1 MRVAVLRQGNFEL
14 DPRVQREVRA
24 LLDAGHEVD
33 VIALRRRGQPWR
45 ERDGRLTVRRVPA
58 PRQRGAAAAYLAE
71 YGLFFAIAFAL
82 LTALHIRR
90 RYRLVQVHTLP
101 DPLVFA
107 ALVPKLTGARVVLDL
122 HECMPEFFATK
133 FGADLGHPAVRAV
146 AACEQAAIRFADV
159 AITCTEQMREAFVD
173 RGADPDK
180 IGVVHNGAEED
191 VFNPERHPPRA
202 RDNGSFTLLCH
213 GSVEERYGLDTAI
226 RAVAALADDIPELRL
241 LIYGEGSQLRELR
254 ELANQLDVR
263 DRVDFNGSWIPV
275 EDLVEAIA
283 AADAGVVAVKRDA
296 FRDLVHCNK
305 MYDLVAMRRPVITS
319 RTRSVE
325 AYFSDDALLF
335 FTAEDHEDLARAI
348 RELHEDPELA
358 AKLVERASEEVE
370 PYRWPRQRQVYE
382 SYVLSGSGSRPADGE
397 VYAP

>member
-14 DPRVQREVRA
+14 DPRVQREVHA
-24 LLDAGHEVD
+24 LIDAGHEVD
-33 VIALRRRGQPWR
+33 VIALRQRGQPYL

-58 PRQRGAAAAYLAE
+58 PRQRGGAIAYLAE
-71 YGLFFAIAFAL
+71 YGLFFLAAFAL

-90 RYRLVQVHTLP
+90 RYKLVQVHTLP

-107 ALVPKLTGARVVLDL
+107 AIVPKLTGARVVLDL

-133 FGADLGHPAVRAV
+133 FGTSLDDPTVRAV
-146 AACEQAAIRFADV
+146 AAGEQAAIRFADF
-159 AITCTEQMREAFVD
+159 AITCTEQMREAFVG
-173 RGADPDK
+173 RGADPDRV
-180 IGVVHNGAEED
+180 GVVHNGAEED
-191 VFNPERHPPRA
+191 VFDPDRHPPRA
-202 RDNGSFTLLCH
+202 RDNGSFTLICH

-226 RAVAALADDIPELRL
+226 QAVASLADEIPELKL
-241 LIYGEGSQLRELR
+241 KIYGKGSQLPELR

-263 DRVDFNGSWIPV
+263 DRVEFNGNWIPI
-275 EDLVEAIA
+275 EELVEAIA
-283 AADAGVVAVKRDA
+283 AADAGVVAMKRDA

-325 AYFSDDALLF
+325 AYFSDDAFLW

-348 RELHEDPELA
+348 RRLYAEPELGD
-358 AKLVERASEEVE
+358 KLVEQAAEEVE
-370 PYRWPRQRQVYE
+370 PYRWPRQREVYRR
-382 SYVLSGSGSRPADGE
+382 YVLSAASGTPVADGD
-397 VYAP
+397 V

>member
-14 DPRVQREVRA
+14 DPRVQREVHA

-58 PRQRGAAAAYLAE
+58 PRQRGGALAYLAE
-71 YGLFFAIAFAL
+71 YGLFFVIAFAL

-107 ALVPKLTGARVVLDL
+107 ALVPKLTGARVILDL

-133 FGADLGHPAVRAV
+133 FGTDLDHPAVRAV
-146 AACEQAAIRFADV
+146 ARGEQAAIRFADF
-159 AITCTEQMREAFVD
+159 AITCTEQMREAFLG
-173 RGADPDK
+173 RGADPDTL
-180 IGVVHNGAEED
+180 GVVHNGAEED
-191 VFNPERHPPRA
+191 VFDPDRHPPRA
-202 RDNGSFTLLCH
+202 RDNGSFTLICH

-226 RAVAALADDIPELRL
+226 KAVASLADEIPELRL
-241 LIYGEGSQLRELR
+241 RIYGKGSQLPELR

-263 DRVDFNGSWIPV
+263 DRVEFNGSWIPL
-275 EDLVEAIA
+275 EELVEAIA
-283 AADAGVVAVKRDA
+283 NADAGVVAMKRDA

-325 AYFSDDALLF
+325 AYFSDEAFLY

-348 RELHEDPELA
+348 QRLHGDPELGEQ
-358 AKLVERASEEVE
+358 LVERAGEEVE
-370 PYRWPRQRQVYE
+370 PYRWPRQREVYR
-382 SYVLSGSGSRPADGE
+382 SYVLSAASGSRPADGD
-397 VYAP
+397 V

>member
-14 DPRVQREVRA
+14 DPRVQREVHA
-24 LLDAGHEVD
+24 LIDAGHEVD
-33 VIALRRRGQPWR
+33 VIALRQRGQPYL

-58 PRQRGAAAAYLAE
+58 PRQRGGAIAYLAE
-71 YGLFFAIAFAL
+71 YGLFFLAAFAL

-90 RYRLVQVHTLP
+90 RYKLVQVHTLP

-107 ALVPKLTGARVVLDL
+107 AIVPKLTGARVVLDL

-133 FGADLGHPAVRAV
+133 FGTDLEHPTVRAV
-146 AACEQAAIRFADV
+146 AAGEQAAIRFADF
-159 AITCTEQMREAFVD
+159 AITCTQQMREAFVG
-173 RGADPDK
+173 RGADPDRV
-180 IGVVHNGAEED
+180 GVVHNGAEED
-191 VFNPERHPPRA
+191 VFDPDRHPPRA
-202 RDNGSFTLLCH
+202 RDNGSFTLICH

-226 RAVAALADDIPELRL
+226 QAVASLADEIPELKL
-241 LIYGEGSQLRELR
+241 KIYGKGSQLPELR

-263 DRVDFNGSWIPV
+263 DRVEFNGNWIPL
-275 EDLVEAIA
+275 EELVEAIA
-283 AADAGVVAVKRDA
+283 DADAGVVAMKRDA

-325 AYFSDDALLF
+325 AYFSDDAFLW

-348 RELHEDPELA
+348 RRLYAEPELGD
-358 AKLVERASEEVE
+358 KLVEQAAEEVE
-370 PYRWPRQRQVYE
+370 PYRWPRQREVYRR
-382 SYVLSGSGSRPADGE
+382 YVLSAASGTPVADGD
-397 VYAP
+397 V

>member
-14 DPRVQREVRA
+14 DPRVQREVHA
-24 LLDAGHEVD
+24 LIDAGHEVD
-33 VIALRRRGQPWR
+33 VIALRQRGQPYL

-58 PRQRGAAAAYLAE
+58 PRQRGGAIAYLAE
-71 YGLFFAIAFAL
+71 YGLFFLAAFAL
-82 LTALHIRR
+82 LTALHTRR
-90 RYRLVQVHTLP
+90 RYKLVQVHTLP

-107 ALVPKLTGARVVLDL
+107 AIVPKLTGARVVLDL

-133 FGADLGHPAVRAV
+133 FGTGLDHPTVRAV
-146 AACEQAAIRFADV
+146 AAGEQAAIRFADV
-159 AITCTEQMREAFVD
+159 AITCTEQMREAFVG

-180 IGVVHNGAEED
+180 VGVVHNGAEED
-191 VFNPERHPPRA
+191 VFDPDRHPPRA
-202 RDNGSFTLLCH
+202 RDNGTFTLICH

-226 RAVAALADDIPELRL
+226 QAVASLADEIPELKL
-241 LIYGEGSQLRELR
+241 KIYGKGSQLPELR

-263 DRVDFNGSWIPV
+263 DRVEFNGNWIPL
-275 EDLVEAIA
+275 EELVEAIA
-283 AADAGVVAVKRDA
+283 SADAGVVAMKRDA

-325 AYFSDDALLF
+325 AYFSDDAFLW

-348 RELHEDPELA
+348 RRLYAEPELGD
-358 AKLVERASEEVE
+358 KLVEQAAEEVE
-370 PYRWPRQRQVYE
+370 PYRWPRQREVYR
-382 SYVLSGSGSRPADGE
+382 SYVLSAASGTPPADGD
-397 VYAP
+397 V